1 MTLINWIF
9 FGSIIL
15 FTGIYV
21 FSSIFKK
28 KNIRRISSCFPLPL
42 TGILNIQFLMN
53 RLPDSKHIIFLTIG
67 SVFFISLTHFFYL
80 FKEKNWGRKL
90 CKLSFFMITF
100 CWIQLYKS
108 VLYIIDVPLWFIIL
122 SSSIYFVLLL
132 AVLIFGGKKSSS
144 SYLSFSCLFLSSALL
159 NFFSLV
165 YLFFIPEIQSV
176 LFFAGTLLSLAT
188 IAFYIIF
195 DDKKLKFK
203 NQFVLILFVI
213 SECSIMYSNL
223 LN

>member
-1 MTLINWIF
+1 
-9 FGSIIL
+9 
-15 FTGIYV
+15 
-21 FSSIFKK
+21 
-28 KNIRRISSCFPLPL
+28 
-42 TGILNIQFLMN
+42 MN
-53 RLPDSKHIIFLTIG
+53 RLADWKHISLLRIG
-67 SVFFISLTHFFYL
+67 CVFFIRLNHFFYL

-90 CKLSFFMITF
+90 CKFSFFMITF

-132 AVLIFGGKKSSS
+132 AVLIFGGKKSFS
-144 SYLSFSCLFLSSALL
+144 SYLSFSCLFLASALL

>member
-1 MTLINWIF
+1 
-9 FGSIIL
+9 
-15 FTGIYV
+15 
-21 FSSIFKK
+21 
-28 KNIRRISSCFPLPL
+28 
-42 TGILNIQFLMN
+42 
-53 RLPDSKHIIFLTIG
+53 
-67 SVFFISLTHFFYL
+67 
-80 FKEKNWGRKL
+80 
-90 CKLSFFMITF
+90 MITF

-132 AVLIFGGKKSSS
+132 AVLIFGGKKSFS
-144 SYLSFSCLFLSSALL
+144 SYLSFSCLFLASALL

-165 YLFFIPEIQSV
+165 YLFFISDIQSV